1 MTAPKP
7 PNRRPELALLC
18 AAALCAAMVACR
30 KGGVQTAPSAVEIA
44 TAQNARTV
52 QRVLYY
58 PAGEDALLAECRVLM
73 PASEQVQ
80 ADMSALLKRYL
91 AGPPGAGQF
100 LAFPERSD
108 LRAVF
113 LVDGLAVVD
122 LTGPVRSGGGSSTE
136 TARVYGI
143 VQTLQSNFPEVNG
156 VRILVDGLEVDTL
169 MGHLDLS
176 RPLVQEPRLLARQ
189 AAPPAQGDAP

>member
-1 MTAPKP
+1 MTVRKRPS
-7 PNRRPELALLC
+7 RRPELALLC
-18 AAALCAAMVACR
+18 AAALCAAVVGCG
-30 KGGVQTAPSAVEIA
+30 KGGAEKVPSAVEIA
-44 TAQNARTV
+44 TSQTAGAV

-58 PAGEDALLAECRVLM
+58 PAGEDALLSECPVLM
-73 PASEQVQ
+73 SASGQVQ
-80 ADMSALLKRYL
+80 ADMSGLLKRYL
-91 AGPPGAGQF
+91 AGPPGAGQV
-100 LAFPERSD
+100 LPFPERSE

-143 VQTLQSNFPEVNG
+143 VQTLQSNFPEVKS
-156 VRILVDGLEVDTL
+156 VRILVDGQEVDTL

-189 AAPPAQGDAP
+189 AARSAPGDAP